1 MNNLIIP
8 KQILKVNHEWYKYKG
23 LINIMARNYFDLNI
37 NAPLFTELAQLP
49 EWWKR
54 ILNDKTLY
62 VNIRKGNRI
71 NVYYHGASVM
81 ELSINRDKSIQGKI
95 HSKYILFQETQTD
108 KNGYRKDISPKTI
121 VENLPSIKNAII
133 ANQATSNPEGLSEKA
148 IQGIMYIEG
157 KYIDTEFEYVHSNRL
172 ITRIDLT
179 TINDDGMIEFVE
191 LKRISDPRLLKKDMS
206 LKNEEIR
213 KQIDNYN
220 SFIKGHKDEII
231 QYYKQLQQILKKVGV
246 NNPLCNIAITDIK
259 PSVYLYFA
267 GYADGKSNH
276 PKRRKRIDN
285 IKQILEEK
293 GINSN
298 INEI

>member
-1 MNNLIIP
+1 
-8 KQILKVNHEWYKYKG
+8 
-23 LINIMARNYFDLNI
+23 MARNYFDLNI

-81 ELSINRDKSIQGKI
+81 ELSINRDKTIQGKI

-108 KNGYRKDISPKTI
+108 KNEYRKDISPETI

-148 IQGIMYIEG
+148 IQGNMYVKG
-157 KYIDTEFEYVHSNRL
+157 KYIDTEFEYVHPNRL

-191 LKRISDPRLLKKDMS
+191 LKRISDSRLLKKDIS

-220 SFIKGHKDEII
+220 SFIKGHKNEII

-259 PSVYLYFA
+259 PSVSLYFA
-267 GYADGKSNH
+267 GYADGKNNH
-276 PKRRKRIDN
+276 PQRRKRIDN
-285 IKQILEEK
+285 IKQILDEK
-293 GINSN
+293 GISSN

>member
-1 MNNLIIP
+1 
-8 KQILKVNHEWYKYKG
+8 
-23 LINIMARNYFDLNI
+23 MARNYFDLNI

-81 ELSINRDKSIQGKI
+81 ELSINRDKNIQGKI

-108 KNGYRKDISPKTI
+108 KNGYRKDISPETI
-121 VENLPSIKNAII
+121 VENLPSIKNSII

-148 IQGIMYIEG
+148 IQGIMYVEG
-157 KYIDTEFEYVHSNRL
+157 KYIDTEFEYVHLNRL

-259 PSVYLYFA
+259 PSVSLYFA

-276 PKRRKRIDN
+276 PQRRKRIDN
-285 IKQILEEK
+285 IKQILDEK
-293 GINSN
+293 GISSN

>member
-1 MNNLIIP
+1 
-8 KQILKVNHEWYKYKG
+8 
-23 LINIMARNYFDLNI
+23 MARNYFDLNI

-81 ELSINRDKSIQGKI
+81 ELSINRDKNIQGKI

-148 IQGIMYIEG
+148 IQGIMYVEG
-157 KYIDTEFEYVHSNRL
+157 KYIDTEFEYVHLNRL

-220 SFIKGHKDEII
+220 SFIEGHKNEII
-231 QYYKQLQQILKKVGV
+231 QYYKQLQQVLKKVGV
-246 NNPLCNIAITDIK
+246 NNPLCNITITGIK

-276 PKRRKRIDN
+276 PQRRKRIDN
-285 IKQILEEK
+285 IKKVIK
-293 GINSN
+293 GTNSN
-298 INEI
+298 INEL

>member
-1 MNNLIIP
+1 
-8 KQILKVNHEWYKYKG
+8 
-23 LINIMARNYFDLNI
+23 MARNYFDLNI

-81 ELSINRDKSIQGKI
+81 ELSINRDKNIQGKI

-108 KNGYRKDISPKTI
+108 KNGYRKDISPETI

-148 IQGIMYIEG
+148 IQGIMYVEG
-157 KYIDTEFEYVHSNRL
+157 KYIDTEFEYVHLNRL

-179 TINDDGMIEFVE
+179 TINDDGIIQFVE

-246 NNPLCNIAITDIK
+246 NNPLCNIAITGIK

>member
-1 MNNLIIP
+1 MT
-8 KQILKVNHEWYKYKG
+8 
-23 LINIMARNYFDLNI
+23 RNYFDLNI
-37 NAPLFTELAQLP
+37 NAPLFTELSKLP

-62 VNIRKGNRI
+62 INIRKGNRI
-71 NVYYHGASVM
+71 NVYYRGASVM

-108 KNGYRKDISPKTI
+108 KNGYRKDISPETI

-148 IQGIMYIEG
+148 IQGIMYVEG
-157 KYIDTEFEYVHSNRL
+157 KYIDTEFEYVHPNRL

-213 KQIDNYN
+213 KQIDDYN
-220 SFIKGHKDEII
+220 SFIEGHKDEII

-246 NNPLCNIAITDIK
+246 NNPLCNIAITDINH
-259 PSVYLYFA
+259 SVTLYFA

>member
-1 MNNLIIP
+1 
-8 KQILKVNHEWYKYKG
+8 
-23 LINIMARNYFDLNI
+23 MARNYFDLNI
-37 NAPLFTELAQLP
+37 NAPLFTELSKLP

-81 ELSINRDKSIQGKI
+81 ELSIKRDKSIQGKI

-108 KNGYRKDISPKTI
+108 KNGYIKNISPETI

-148 IQGIMYIEG
+148 IQGIMYVEG
-157 KYIDTEFEYVHSNRL
+157 KYIDTEFEYVHLNRL

-213 KQIDNYN
+213 KQIDDYN
-220 SFIKGHKDEII
+220 SFIEGHKDEII

-259 PSVYLYFA
+259 PSVSLYFA

-276 PKRRKRIDN
+276 PQRRKRIDN
-285 IKQILEEK
+285 IKQILDEK
-293 GINSN
+293 GISSN

>member
-1 MNNLIIP
+1 
-8 KQILKVNHEWYKYKG
+8 
-23 LINIMARNYFDLNI
+23 MARNYFDLNI

-81 ELSINRDKSIQGKI
+81 ELSINRDKTIQGKI

-108 KNGYRKDISPKTI
+108 KNEYRKDISPETI

-148 IQGIMYIEG
+148 IQGNMYVKG
-157 KYIDTEFEYVHSNRL
+157 KYIDTEFEYVHPNRL
-172 ITRIDLT
+172 ITRIDLI
-179 TINDDGMIEFVE
+179 TINNVGMIEFVE
-191 LKRISDPRLLKKDMS
+191 LKRISDSRLLKKDMS

-259 PSVYLYFA
+259 PSFLSILQVMLMVKIIIPKDARELITLNKYLT
-267 GYADGKSNH
+267 K
-276 PKRRKRIDN
+276 KV
-285 IKQILEEK
+285 
-293 GINSN
+293 
-298 INEI
+298 

>member
-1 MNNLIIP
+1 MIQNNIIRNT
-8 KQILKVNHEWYKYKG
+8 L
-23 LINIMARNYFDLNI
+23 ARNYFDLNI
-37 NAPLFTELAQLP
+37 NAPLFTELSKLP

-71 NVYYHGASVM
+71 NVYYRGASVM

-108 KNGYRKDISPKTI
+108 KNGYSKNISPETI

-148 IQGIMYIEG
+148 IQGIMYVEG
-157 KYIDTEFEYVHSNRL
+157 KYIDTEFEYVHPNRL
-172 ITRIDLT
+172 MTRIDLT

-213 KQIDNYN
+213 KQIDDYN
-220 SFIKGHKDEII
+220 SFIEGHKDEII

-246 NNPLCNIAITDIK
+246 NNPLCDIAITGIK
-259 PSVYLYFA
+259 PSVSLYFA

-276 PKRRKRIDN
+276 PQRRKRIDN
-285 IKQILEEK
+285 IKKVIK
-293 GINSN
+293 GTNSN
-298 INEI
+298 INEL

>member
-1 MNNLIIP
+1 
-8 KQILKVNHEWYKYKG
+8 
-23 LINIMARNYFDLNI
+23 MARNYFDLNI
-37 NAPLFTELAQLP
+37 NAPLFTELSKLP

-54 ILNDKTLY
+54 ILNDMTLY

-108 KNGYRKDISPKTI
+108 KNSYRKDISPETI
-121 VENLPSIKNAII
+121 VENLPSIKDAII

-148 IQGIMYIEG
+148 IQGIMYVEG
-157 KYIDTEFEYVHSNRL
+157 KYIDTEFEYVHPNRL

-191 LKRISDPRLLKKDMS
+191 LKRISDPRLLKKDQS

-213 KQIDNYN
+213 KQIDDYN
-220 SFIKGHKDEII
+220 SFIEGHKNEII

-246 NNPLCNIAITDIK
+246 NNPLCNIAITGIK

>member
-1 MNNLIIP
+1 
-8 KQILKVNHEWYKYKG
+8 
-23 LINIMARNYFDLNI
+23 MARNYFDLNI
-37 NAPLFTELAQLP
+37 NAPLFTELSKLP

-54 ILNDKTLY
+54 ILKDKTLY
-62 VNIRKGNRI
+62 VNIRKGSRI

-108 KNGYRKDISPKTI
+108 KNGYRKDISPETI

-157 KYIDTEFEYVHSNRL
+157 KYIDTEFEHVHSNRL

-259 PSVYLYFA
+259 PSVSLYFA

-276 PKRRKRIDN
+276 PQRRKRIDN
-285 IKQILEEK
+285 IKQILDEK
-293 GINSN
+293 GISSN

>member
-1 MNNLIIP
+1 
-8 KQILKVNHEWYKYKG
+8 
-23 LINIMARNYFDLNI
+23 MARNYFDLNI
-37 NAPLFTELAQLP
+37 NAPLFTELSKLP

-71 NVYYHGASVM
+71 NVYYRGASVM
-81 ELSINRDKSIQGKI
+81 ELSINRNKSIKGKI

-108 KNGYRKDISPKTI
+108 KNSYRKDISPETI
-121 VENLPSIKNAII
+121 VENLPSIKDAII

-148 IQGIMYIEG
+148 IQGIMYVEG
-157 KYIDTEFEYVHSNRL
+157 KYIDTEFEYVHPNRL

-213 KQIDNYN
+213 RQIDDYN
-220 SFIKGHKDEII
+220 SFICEHKEEIV
-231 QYYKQLQQILKKVGV
+231 QYYKLLQQILKKIGI
-246 NNPLCNIAITDIK
+246 NNPLCDIAITGIK

-267 GYADGKSNH
+267 SYADGKSNH
-276 PKRRKRIDN
+276 PKRRKRIDC

-298 INEI
+298 ISKI

>member
-1 MNNLIIP
+1 
-8 KQILKVNHEWYKYKG
+8 
-23 LINIMARNYFDLNI
+23 MARNYFDLKI

-108 KNGYRKDISPKTI
+108 KNEYRKDISPETI

-148 IQGIMYIEG
+148 IQGIMYVEG
-157 KYIDTEFEYVHSNRL
+157 KYIDTEFEYVHPNRL
-172 ITRIDLT
+172 ITRIDLI
-179 TINDDGMIEFVE
+179 TINNDGMIEFVE

-213 KQIDNYN
+213 KQIDDYN
-220 SFIKGHKDEII
+220 SFIEGHKDEII

-259 PSVYLYFA
+259 PSVSLYFA

>member
-1 MNNLIIP
+1 
-8 KQILKVNHEWYKYKG
+8 
-23 LINIMARNYFDLNI
+23 MARNYFDLNI
-37 NAPLFTELAQLP
+37 NAPLFTELSKLP

-71 NVYYHGASVM
+71 NVYYRGASVM

-108 KNGYRKDISPKTI
+108 KNGYRKDIPPETI

-148 IQGIMYIEG
+148 IQGIMYVEG
-157 KYIDTEFEYVHSNRL
+157 KYIDTEFEYVHPNRL

-191 LKRISDPRLLKKDMS
+191 LKRISDSRLLKKDMS

-213 KQIDNYN
+213 KQIDDYN

-259 PSVYLYFA
+259 PSVSLYFA

>member
-1 MNNLIIP
+1 
-8 KQILKVNHEWYKYKG
+8 
-23 LINIMARNYFDLNI
+23 MARNYFDLNI

-81 ELSINRDKSIQGKI
+81 ELSINRDKSIKVKI

-108 KNGYRKDISPKTI
+108 KNGYIKNISPETI

-213 KQIDNYN
+213 KQIDDYN
-220 SFIKGHKDEII
+220 SFIEGHKDEII

-246 NNPLCNIAITDIK
+246 NNPLCNITITGIK
-259 PSVYLYFA
+259 PSVFLYFA

>member
-1 MNNLIIP
+1 
-8 KQILKVNHEWYKYKG
+8 
-23 LINIMARNYFDLNI
+23 MARNYFDLNI
-37 NAPLFTELAQLP
+37 NAPLFTELAQLS

-81 ELSINRDKSIQGKI
+81 ELSINRDKNIQGKI

-108 KNGYRKDISPKTI
+108 KNGYRKDISPETI

-148 IQGIMYIEG
+148 IQGIMYVEG
-157 KYIDTEFEYVHSNRL
+157 KYIDTEFEYVHPNRL

-213 KQIDNYN
+213 KQIDDYN
-220 SFIKGHKDEII
+220 SFIEGHKNEII

-246 NNPLCNIAITDIK
+246 NNPLCNIAITGIK

-276 PKRRKRIDN
+276 PQRRKRIDD
-285 IKQILEEK
+285 IKKVLRDIDK
-293 GINSN
+293 NINSN

>member
-1 MNNLIIP
+1 
-8 KQILKVNHEWYKYKG
+8 
-23 LINIMARNYFDLNI
+23 MARNYFDLNI
-37 NAPLFTELAQLP
+37 NAPLFTELSKLP

-81 ELSINRDKSIQGKI
+81 ELSIKRDKSIQGKI

-108 KNGYRKDISPKTI
+108 TNGYRKDISPETI
-121 VENLPSIKNAII
+121 VENLPSIKDAII

-148 IQGIMYIEG
+148 IQGIMYVEG
-157 KYIDTEFEYVHSNRL
+157 KYIDTEFEYVHPNRL

-213 KQIDNYN
+213 KQIDDYN
-220 SFIKGHKDEII
+220 SFIEGHKDEII

-246 NNPLCNIAITDIK
+246 NNPLCNIAITGIK

-276 PKRRKRIDN
+276 PKRSKRIDN

>member
-1 MNNLIIP
+1 
-8 KQILKVNHEWYKYKG
+8 
-23 LINIMARNYFDLNI
+23 MARNYFDLNI

-108 KNGYRKDISPKTI
+108 KNSYRKDISPETI
-121 VENLPSIKNAII
+121 VENLPSIKDAII

-157 KYIDTEFEYVHSNRL
+157 KYIDTEFEYVHPNRL

-191 LKRISDPRLLKKDMS
+191 LKRISDSRLLKKDMS

-220 SFIKGHKDEII
+220 SFIKRHKDEII

>member
-1 MNNLIIP
+1 
-8 KQILKVNHEWYKYKG
+8 
-23 LINIMARNYFDLNI
+23 MARNYFDLNI
-37 NAPLFTELAQLP
+37 NAPLFTELSRFP

-81 ELSINRDKSIQGKI
+81 ELSINRDESIQGKI

-108 KNGYRKDISPKTI
+108 KNGYRKDISPETI
-121 VENLPSIKNAII
+121 VENLSFIKNAII

-148 IQGIMYIEG
+148 IQGIMYVEG
-157 KYIDTEFEYVHSNRL
+157 KYIDTEFEYVHPNGL

-191 LKRISDPRLLKKDMS
+191 LKRISDSRLLKKDIS

-220 SFIKGHKDEII
+220 SFIEGHKNEII

-246 NNPLCNIAITDIK
+246 NNPLCNIAITNIK

-267 GYADGKSNH
+267 GYADGKGNH
-276 PKRRKRIDN
+276 PKRLERIKS
-285 IKQILEEK
+285 IKQLLKDIFKEK
-293 GINSN
+293 GTNSN
-298 INEI
+298 IDEI

>member
-1 MNNLIIP
+1 
-8 KQILKVNHEWYKYKG
+8 
-23 LINIMARNYFDLNI
+23 MARNYFDLNI

-81 ELSINRDKSIQGKI
+81 ELSMNRYIQGKI
-95 HSKYILFQETQTD
+95 HSKYFQID
-108 KNGYRKDISPKTI
+108 SKRYRTEKPETI
-121 VENLPSIKNAII
+121 VEKLHSIKVAIEN
-133 ANQATSNPEGLSEKA
+133 NQTTSNPEGLCEKA
-148 IQGIMYIEG
+148 IQGMMYVEG
-157 KYIDTEFEYVHSNRL
+157 KYIDTEFEYVHPNRL

-213 KQIDNYN
+213 RQIDDYN
-220 SFIKGHKDEII
+220 SFINEHREEII
-231 QYYKQLQQILKKVGV
+231 QYYKLLQQILKKIGV
-246 NNPLCNIAITDIK
+246 NNPLCNITISGVK
-259 PSVYLYFA
+259 PSVSLYFA

-276 PKRRKRIDN
+276 LKRRKRIDC

-293 GINSN
+293 SINSN

>member
-1 MNNLIIP
+1 
-8 KQILKVNHEWYKYKG
+8 
-23 LINIMARNYFDLNI
+23 MARNYFDLNI

-81 ELSINRDKSIQGKI
+81 ELSINRDKNIQGKI

-148 IQGIMYIEG
+148 IQGIMYVEG
-157 KYIDTEFEYVHSNRL
+157 KYIDTEFEYVHLNRL

-220 SFIKGHKDEII
+220 SFIKRHKDEII

-285 IKQILEEK
+285 IKQILDEK
-293 GINSN
+293 GISSN

>member
-1 MNNLIIP
+1 M
-8 KQILKVNHEWYKYKG
+8 
-23 LINIMARNYFDLNI
+23 
-37 NAPLFTELAQLP
+37 
-49 EWWKR
+49 
-54 ILNDKTLY
+54 Y
-62 VNIRKGNRI
+62 V
-71 NVYYHGASVM
+71 
-81 ELSINRDKSIQGKI
+81 
-95 HSKYILFQETQTD
+95 
-108 KNGYRKDISPKTI
+108 
-121 VENLPSIKNAII
+121 
-133 ANQATSNPEGLSEKA
+133 
-148 IQGIMYIEG
+148 EG
-157 KYIDTEFEYVHSNRL
+157 KYIDTEFEYVHLNRL

-276 PKRRKRIDN
+276 PKRCKRIYN

>member
-1 MNNLIIP
+1 
-8 KQILKVNHEWYKYKG
+8 
-23 LINIMARNYFDLNI
+23 MARNYFDLNI

-81 ELSINRDKSIQGKI
+81 ELSINRDKTIQGKI

-108 KNGYRKDISPKTI
+108 KNEYRKDISPETI

-148 IQGIMYIEG
+148 IQGNMYVKG
-157 KYIDTEFEYVHSNRL
+157 KYIDTEFEYVHPNRL
-172 ITRIDLT
+172 ITRIDLI
-179 TINDDGMIEFVE
+179 TINNVGMIEFVE
-191 LKRISDPRLLKKDMS
+191 LKRISDSRLLKKDMS

-246 NNPLCNIAITDIK
+246 NNPLCNIAITDINH
-259 PSVYLYFA
+259 SVTLYFA

-285 IKQILEEK
+285 IKQILDEK

>member
-1 MNNLIIP
+1 
-8 KQILKVNHEWYKYKG
+8 
-23 LINIMARNYFDLNI
+23 MARNYFDLNI
-37 NAPLFTELAQLP
+37 NAPLFTELSKLP

-71 NVYYHGASVM
+71 NVYYRGASVM

-108 KNGYRKDISPKTI
+108 KNGYRKDISPETI

-148 IQGIMYIEG
+148 IQGIMYVEG
-157 KYIDTEFEYVHSNRL
+157 KYIDTEFEYVHPNRL

-191 LKRISDPRLLKKDMS
+191 LKRISDSRLLKKDMS

-213 KQIDNYN
+213 KQIDDYN
-220 SFIKGHKDEII
+220 SFIEGHKDEII

-259 PSVYLYFA
+259 PSVSLYFA

-293 GINSN
+293 GTNSN
-298 INEI
+298 INEL

>member
-1 MNNLIIP
+1 
-8 KQILKVNHEWYKYKG
+8 
-23 LINIMARNYFDLNI
+23 MARNYFDLNI

-81 ELSINRDKSIQGKI
+81 ELSIKRDKSIQGKI

-108 KNGYRKDISPKTI
+108 KNGYRKDISPETI

-148 IQGIMYIEG
+148 IQGIMYVEG
-157 KYIDTEFEYVHSNRL
+157 KYIDTEFEYVHPNRL

-191 LKRISDPRLLKKDMS
+191 LKRISDPRLLKKDLS

-213 KQIDNYN
+213 RQIDDYN
-220 SFIKGHKDEII
+220 TFISEHKENII
-231 QYYKQLQQILKKVGV
+231 QYYKLLQEILKNIGV
-246 NNPLCNIAITDIK
+246 NNPLCDIAITGIK
-259 PSVYLYFA
+259 PSVSLYFA

-276 PKRRKRIDN
+276 PQRRKRIDN
-285 IKQILEEK
+285 IKKVIK
-293 GINSN
+293 GTNSN
-298 INEI
+298 INEL

>member
-1 MNNLIIP
+1 
-8 KQILKVNHEWYKYKG
+8 
-23 LINIMARNYFDLNI
+23 MARNYFDLNI

-81 ELSINRDKSIQGKI
+81 ELSINRDKTIQGKI

-108 KNGYRKDISPKTI
+108 KNEYRKDISPETI

-148 IQGIMYIEG
+148 IQGNMYVKG
-157 KYIDTEFEYVHSNRL
+157 KYIDTEFEYVHPNRL
-172 ITRIDLT
+172 ITRIDLI
-179 TINDDGMIEFVE
+179 TINNVGMIEFVE
-191 LKRISDPRLLKKDMS
+191 LKRISDSRLLKKDMS

-259 PSVYLYFA
+259 PSVSLYFA

-276 PKRRKRIDN
+276 PQRRKRIDN
-285 IKQILEEK
+285 IKQILDEK

>member
-1 MNNLIIP
+1 
-8 KQILKVNHEWYKYKG
+8 
-23 LINIMARNYFDLNI
+23 MARNYFDLNI
-37 NAPLFTELAQLP
+37 NAPLFTELSKLP

-62 VNIRKGNRI
+62 INIRKGNRI
-71 NVYYHGASVM
+71 NVYYRGASVM
-81 ELSINRDKSIQGKI
+81 ELSINRNKSIKGKI

-108 KNGYRKDISPKTI
+108 KNSYRKDISPETI
-121 VENLPSIKNAII
+121 VENLPSIKDAII

-148 IQGIMYIEG
+148 IQGIMYVEG
-157 KYIDTEFEYVHSNRL
+157 KYIDTEFEYVHPNRL

-191 LKRISDPRLLKKDMS
+191 LKRISDPRLLKKDQS

-213 KQIDNYN
+213 KQIDDYN
-220 SFIKGHKDEII
+220 SFIEGHKNEII

-246 NNPLCNIAITDIK
+246 NNPLCNIAITGIK

-267 GYADGKSNH
+267 SYADGKSNH
-276 PKRRKRIDN
+276 PKRRKRIDC

>member
-1 MNNLIIP
+1 
-8 KQILKVNHEWYKYKG
+8 
-23 LINIMARNYFDLNI
+23 MARNYFDLNI
-37 NAPLFTELAQLP
+37 NAPLFTELSKLP

-81 ELSINRDKSIQGKI
+81 ELSINRDKNIQGKI

-108 KNGYRKDISPKTI
+108 KNGYIKNISPETI

-133 ANQATSNPEGLSEKA
+133 ANQTTSNPEGLSEKA

-213 KQIDNYN
+213 KQIDDYN
-220 SFIKGHKDEII
+220 SFIEGHKDEII

-246 NNPLCNIAITDIK
+246 NNPLCNIAITGIK
-259 PSVYLYFA
+259 PSVSLYFA

-276 PKRRKRIDN
+276 PQRRKRIDD
-285 IKQILEEK
+285 IKKVLRDIDK
-293 GINSN
+293 NINSN

>member
-1 MNNLIIP
+1 
-8 KQILKVNHEWYKYKG
+8 
-23 LINIMARNYFDLNI
+23 MARNYFDLNI
-37 NAPLFTELAQLP
+37 NAPLFTELSKLP

-54 ILNDKTLY
+54 ILNDMTLY

-108 KNGYRKDISPKTI
+108 KNSYRKDISPETI
-121 VENLPSIKNAII
+121 VENLPSIKDAII

-148 IQGIMYIEG
+148 IQGIMYVEG
-157 KYIDTEFEYVHSNRL
+157 KYIDTEFEYVHPNRL

-191 LKRISDPRLLKKDMS
+191 LKRISDPRLLKKDQS

-213 KQIDNYN
+213 KQIDDYN
-220 SFIKGHKDEII
+220 SFIEGHKNEII

-246 NNPLCNIAITDIK
+246 NNPICNIAITGIK

>member
-1 MNNLIIP
+1 
-8 KQILKVNHEWYKYKG
+8 
-23 LINIMARNYFDLNI
+23 MARNYFDLNI
-37 NAPLFTELAQLP
+37 NAPLFTELSQLP

-108 KNGYRKDISPKTI
+108 KNGYRKDISPETI
-121 VENLPSIKNAII
+121 VENLPSIKDAII

-148 IQGIMYIEG
+148 IQGIMYVEG
-157 KYIDTEFEYVHSNRL
+157 KYIDTEFEYVHPNRL

-191 LKRISDPRLLKKDMS
+191 LKRISDSRLLKKDMS

-213 KQIDNYN
+213 KQIDDYN
-220 SFIKGHKDEII
+220 SFIEGHKNEII

-246 NNPLCNIAITDIK
+246 NNPLCDIAITGIK

-267 GYADGKSNH
+267 SYADGKSNH
-276 PKRRKRIDN
+276 PKRRKRIDC

-298 INEI
+298 ISKI

>member
-1 MNNLIIP
+1 
-8 KQILKVNHEWYKYKG
+8 
-23 LINIMARNYFDLNI
+23 MARNYFDLNI
-37 NAPLFTELAQLP
+37 NAPLFTELSKFP

-108 KNGYRKDISPKTI
+108 KNGYRKDISPETI

-148 IQGIMYIEG
+148 IQGIMYVEG

-213 KQIDNYN
+213 KQIDDYN

-231 QYYKQLQQILKKVGV
+231 QYYKQLQQILKKLGV
-246 NNPLCNIAITDIK
+246 NNPLCNIAITGIK
-259 PSVYLYFA
+259 PSVSLYFA

>member
-1 MNNLIIP
+1 
-8 KQILKVNHEWYKYKG
+8 
-23 LINIMARNYFDLNI
+23 MARNYFDLNI
-37 NAPLFTELAQLP
+37 NAPLFTELSKLP
-49 EWWKR
+49 EWWKT
-54 ILNDKTLY
+54 IINDNSLY
-62 VNIRKGNRI
+62 VNVRKNNRV
-71 NVYYHGASVM
+71 NVYYRGASVM
-81 ELSINRDKSIQGKI
+81 ELSMNRIKSIQGKI

-108 KNGYRKDISPKTI
+108 KNGYIKNISPETI

-133 ANQATSNPEGLSEKA
+133 ANQATSNPEGLIEKA
-148 IQGIMYIEG
+148 IQGIMYVEG
-157 KYIDTEFEYVHSNRL
+157 KYIDTEFEYVHPNRL

-191 LKRISDPRLLKKDMS
+191 LKRISDSRLLKKDIS

-213 KQIDNYN
+213 KQIDDYN

-259 PSVYLYFA
+259 PSVSLYFA

-276 PKRRKRIDN
+276 PQRRKRIDN
-285 IKQILEEK
+285 IKQILDEK
-293 GINSN
+293 GISSN

>member
-1 MNNLIIP
+1 
-8 KQILKVNHEWYKYKG
+8 
-23 LINIMARNYFDLNI
+23 MARNYFDLNI
-37 NAPLFTELAQLP
+37 NAPLFTELSKLP

-62 VNIRKGNRI
+62 INIRKGNRI
-71 NVYYHGASVM
+71 NVYYRGASVM
-81 ELSINRDKSIQGKI
+81 ELSINRNKSIKGKI

-108 KNGYRKDISPKTI
+108 KNSYRKDISPETI

-148 IQGIMYIEG
+148 IQGIMYVEG
-157 KYIDTEFEYVHSNRL
+157 KYIDTEFEYVHPNRL

-191 LKRISDPRLLKKDMS
+191 LKRISDSRLLKKDMS

-213 KQIDNYN
+213 KQIDDYN
-220 SFIKGHKDEII
+220 SFIEEHKNEII

-246 NNPLCNIAITDIK
+246 NNPLCNIAITDINH
-259 PSVYLYFA
+259 SVSLYFA

-276 PKRRKRIDN
+276 PQRRKRIDN
-285 IKQILEEK
+285 IKQILDEK
-293 GINSN
+293 GISSN

>member
-1 MNNLIIP
+1 
-8 KQILKVNHEWYKYKG
+8 
-23 LINIMARNYFDLNI
+23 MARNYFDLNI
-37 NAPLFTELAQLP
+37 NAPLFTELSKLP

-108 KNGYRKDISPKTI
+108 KNGYRKDISPETI
-121 VENLPSIKNAII
+121 VENLSSIKNAII

-148 IQGIMYIEG
+148 IQGIMYVKD
-157 KYIDTEFEYVHSNRL
+157 KYIDTEFEYVHPNRL

-213 KQIDNYN
+213 KQIDDYN
-220 SFIKGHKDEII
+220 SFIEGHKDEII

-246 NNPLCNIAITDIK
+246 NNPLCNITIIGIK

>member
-1 MNNLIIP
+1 
-8 KQILKVNHEWYKYKG
+8 
-23 LINIMARNYFDLNI
+23 MARNYFDLNI
-37 NAPLFTELAQLP
+37 NAPLFTELSQLP

-108 KNGYRKDISPKTI
+108 KNSYRKDISPETI

-148 IQGIMYIEG
+148 IQGIMYVEG
-157 KYIDTEFEYVHSNRL
+157 KYIDTEFEYVHPNRL

-191 LKRISDPRLLKKDMS
+191 LKRISDPRLIKKDMS

-213 KQIDNYN
+213 KQIDDYN
-220 SFIKGHKDEII
+220 SFIEGHKDEII

-259 PSVYLYFA
+259 PSVSLYFA

-276 PKRRKRIDN
+276 PQRRKRIDN
-285 IKQILEEK
+285 IKQILDEK
-293 GINSN
+293 GISSN

>member
-1 MNNLIIP
+1 
-8 KQILKVNHEWYKYKG
+8 
-23 LINIMARNYFDLNI
+23 MARNYFDLNI
-37 NAPLFTELAQLP
+37 NAPLFTELSKLP

-81 ELSINRDKSIQGKI
+81 ELSIKRDKSIQGKI

-108 KNGYRKDISPKTI
+108 KNGYIKNISPETI

-213 KQIDNYN
+213 KQIDDYN
-220 SFIKGHKDEII
+220 SFIEGHKDEII

-259 PSVYLYFA
+259 PSVSLYFA
-267 GYADGKSNH
+267 GYADGKNNH
-276 PKRRKRIDN
+276 PQRRKRIDN
-285 IKQILEEK
+285 IKQILDEK
-293 GINSN
+293 GISSN

>member
-1 MNNLIIP
+1 
-8 KQILKVNHEWYKYKG
+8 
-23 LINIMARNYFDLNI
+23 MARNYFDLNI

-108 KNGYRKDISPKTI
+108 KNGYRKDISPETI

-133 ANQATSNPEGLSEKA
+133 ANQATSNPEGLIEKA
-148 IQGIMYIEG
+148 IQGIMYVEG
-157 KYIDTEFEYVHSNRL
+157 KYIDTEFEYVHLNRL

-206 LKNEEIR
+206 FKNEEIR

-285 IKQILEEK
+285 IKQILDEK
-293 GINSN
+293 GISSN

>member
-1 MNNLIIP
+1 
-8 KQILKVNHEWYKYKG
+8 
-23 LINIMARNYFDLNI
+23 MARNYFDLNI
-37 NAPLFTELAQLP
+37 NAPLFTELSKLP

-81 ELSINRDKSIQGKI
+81 ELSINRDKNIQGKI

-148 IQGIMYIEG
+148 IQGIMYVEG
-157 KYIDTEFEYVHSNRL
+157 KYIDTEFEYVHLNRL

-213 KQIDNYN
+213 KQIDDYN
-220 SFIKGHKDEII
+220 SFIEGHKDEII

-246 NNPLCNIAITDIK
+246 NNPLCNITITGIK

-298 INEI
+298 INEL